1 LENQIKTLE
10 YVNAEYASQERQSI
24 ERIKELED
32 RIKRMEPTVVISP
45 KSVSPAKSVIPAKR
59 VKKTESEHSENAEGF
74 ESSEG
79 YESAEDQLS
88 PRKRIRET
96 KGKGKAVAEYES
108 DSREARAEGYES
120 AEDQLSPRKRIQS
133 VRETKGKG
141 KAVAEYESD
150 SKEARAEMK
159 VLMKTIPQEFRLLID
174 EVFSSSENK
183 KILNRLVPELLKSM
197 APRFY
202 PSRKQLYEWLGAL
215 HRHQRGRYRKT
226 QTGKLDADNRRLHAN
241 SRLSEVRI
249 IEFLYTHYFMY

>member
-1 LENQIKTLE
+1 ME

-88 PRKRIRET
+88 PRKRI
-96 KGKGKAVAEYES
+96 
-108 DSREARAEGYES
+108 
-120 AEDQLSPRKRIQS
+120 QS

-150 SKEARAEMK
+150 SKEARAEMR
-159 VLMKTIPQEFRLLID
+159 VLMKTIPQEFRLLVD
-174 EVFSSSENK
+174 EVFTSSENK
-183 KILNRLVPELLKSM
+183 KILNRLVPELLNSM

-202 PSRKQLYEWLGAL
+202 PSRKQLHEWLGTL

>member
-10 YVNAEYASQERQSI
+10 YVNVEYASQERQLN

-32 RIKRMEPTVVISP
+32 QIKIISP
-45 KSVSPAKSVIPAKR
+45 KSVSPAKSVSLTKSVVLGKR
-59 VKKTESEHSENAEGF
+59 VESEHSENAEGSGNA
-74 ESSEG
+74 EGSENSEG

-88 PRKRIRET
+88 PRKR
-96 KGKGKAVAEYES
+96 V
-108 DSREARAEGYES
+108 
-120 AEDQLSPRKRIQS
+120 QP

-159 VLMKTIPQEFRLLID
+159 VLMKSIPQEFRLRVD
-174 EVFSSSENK
+174 EVYMSSENK
-183 KILNRLVPELLKSM
+183 KILNRLIPELLNSM
-197 APRFY
+197 APRFN
-202 PSRKQLYEWLGAL
+202 PSKKQLYDWLGAL

-241 SRLSEVRI
+241 SRLNEVRI
-249 IEFLYTHYFMY
+249 IEFLYTH

>member
-1 LENQIKTLE
+1 MENQIKTLE
-10 YVNAEYASQERQSI
+10 YVNAEYANQERQLI

-32 RIKRMEPTVVISP
+32 RIKIMEPTVVISP

-59 VKKTESEHSENAEGF
+59 VKKTESEHSENAEGS

-88 PRKRIRET
+88 PWKR
-96 KGKGKAVAEYES
+96 V
-108 DSREARAEGYES
+108 
-120 AEDQLSPRKRIQS
+120 QP

-159 VLMKTIPQEFRLLID
+159 VLMKTIPQKFRLRVD

-183 KILNRLVPELLKSM
+183 KILNRLVPELLNSM

-202 PSRKQLYEWLGAL
+202 PSRKQLHEWLGAL

>member
-1 LENQIKTLE
+1 ME

-108 DSREARAEGYES
+108 DS
-120 AEDQLSPRKRIQS
+120 
-133 VRETKGKG
+133 
-141 KAVAEYESD
+141 
-150 SKEARAEMK
+150 KEARAEMK

-183 KILNRLVPELLKSM
+183 KILNRLVPELLNSM

-202 PSRKQLYEWLGAL
+202 PSRKQLHEWLGTL

>member
-1 LENQIKTLE
+1 MENQIKTLE
-10 YVNAEYASQERQSI
+10 YVNVEYANQERQLI

-32 RIKRMEPTVVISP
+32 RIKIMEPTVVISP

-59 VKKTESEHSENAEGF
+59 VKKTESEHSENAEGS

-88 PRKRIRET
+88 PWKR
-96 KGKGKAVAEYES
+96 V
-108 DSREARAEGYES
+108 
-120 AEDQLSPRKRIQS
+120 QP

-159 VLMKTIPQEFRLLID
+159 VLMKTIPQKFRLRVD

-183 KILNRLVPELLKSM
+183 KILNRLVPELLNSM

-202 PSRKQLYEWLGAL
+202 PSRKQLHEWLGAL